1 MSAPRAAFVNAVA
14 TAVPRHDVHR
24 KFVDYAPRMLRDER
38 ARRLFGRMAERSGI
52 EHRFSSLEPDPAPDR
67 LDRGGFFAAGRFPDT
82 AARMRRFERDAL
94 PLAEAA
100 VAGLPQGWRR
110 GLSHLVLTCCTG
122 FYAPGL
128 DLQLV
133 ERCGLDPGIERTLV
147 GFMGCNAAFN
157 GMKLARHIVRSEPRA
172 RVLMLNL
179 ELCTLH
185 LQETEDLER
194 LLSFLIF
201 ADGCAAS
208 LITAEPEGIE
218 LQRFASAVVPD
229 SKEHIAWRIGGLGFD
244 MHLSGQVPNAI
255 GRGLPPHLEA
265 LLGGRPADSIELW
278 AVHPGG
284 RSVLDAVEQTVGLEP
299 EALAASREVLRRYG
313 NMSSAT
319 VMFVMERLLRGPAGD
334 GCGMAFGPGVSV
346 ESLLFRRTG

>member
-1 MSAPRAAFVNAVA
+1 MRSAFINAIS

-24 KFVDYAPRMLRDER
+24 KFVEYAPRMLSDER

-52 EHRFSSLEPDPAPDR
+52 EHRFAALEPDPAADR
-67 LDRGGFFAAGRFPDT
+67 IDRGGFYAAGRFPGT
-82 AARMRRFERDAL
+82 EARMRRFERDAF

-100 VAGLPQGWRR
+100 LRGLEAQDWRR
-110 GLSHLVLTCCTG
+110 GLTHLLVTCCTG

-128 DLQLV
+128 DVQIV
-133 ERCGLDPGIERTLV
+133 ERFDLDPAIERTVV

-157 GMKLARHIVRSEPRA
+157 ALKLARHIVRSEPRA

-185 LQETEDLER
+185 LQETENLEQ

-208 LITAEPEGIE
+208 LVSAEPAGIE
-218 LQRFASAVVPD
+218 LGRFGAAIVPD
-229 SKEHIAWRIGGLGFD
+229 SRDEIAWRIGGLGFD
-244 MHLSGQVPNAI
+244 MRLSGRVPHTI
-255 GRGLPPHLEA
+255 GRGLPPHLDA
-265 LLGGRPADSIELW
+265 LLGGRTAESVDLW

-284 RSVLDAVEQTVGLEP
+284 RSVLDAVEQAMGLDP
-299 EALAASREVLRRYG
+299 CSLRASREVLRRYG

-319 VMFVMERLLRGPAGD
+319 IMFVLAELMRGPAGF
-334 GCGMAFGPGVSV
+334 GCGVGFGPGVTV
-346 ESLLFRRTG
+346 ESMLFRKVD

>member
-1 MSAPRAAFVNAVA
+1 MSTAFINAIA

-24 KFVDYAPRMLRDER
+24 KFVEYAPRMLRDER
-38 ARRLFGRMAERSGI
+38 AKRLFGRMAERSGI
-52 EHRFSSLEPDPAPDR
+52 EHRFSALEPDPASGQV
-67 LDRGGFFAAGRFPDT
+67 DRGGFYAPGRFPGT
-82 AARMRRFERDAL
+82 EARMRRFERDAF

-100 VAGLPQGWRR
+100 LHGLDPQDWRR
-110 GLSHLVLTCCTG
+110 GLSHILVTCCTG

-128 DLQLV
+128 DLQII
-133 ERCGLDPGIERTLV
+133 ERFDLDPSIERTVV

-157 GMKLARHIVRSEPRA
+157 GLKLARHIIRSEPRA

-185 LQETEDLER
+185 LQETEDLEQ

-208 LITAEPEGIE
+208 LVSADPAGIE
-218 LQRFASAVVPD
+218 LGRFAAAIVPD
-229 SKEHIAWRIGGLGFD
+229 SREQIAWRIGSLGFD
-244 MHLSGQVPNAI
+244 MRLSGQVPHAI
-255 GRGLPPHLEA
+255 GRGLPAHLDA
-265 LLGGRPADSIELW
+265 LLGGRADAVELW

-284 RSVLDAVEQTVGLEP
+284 RSVLDAVEQTAGLDP
-299 EALAASREVLRRYG
+299 GALRASREVLRRYG

-319 VMFVMERLLRGPAGD
+319 AMFVLEELMRGPAGA
-334 GCGMAFGPGVSV
+334 GCAMAFGPGITV
-346 ESLLFRRTG
+346 ESLLFRKVDR